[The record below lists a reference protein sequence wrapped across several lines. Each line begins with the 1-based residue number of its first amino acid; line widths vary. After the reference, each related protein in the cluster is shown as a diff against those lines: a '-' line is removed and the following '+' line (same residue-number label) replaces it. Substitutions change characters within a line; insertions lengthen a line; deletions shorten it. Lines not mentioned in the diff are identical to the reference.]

1 MVYAYLIYDAII
13 ILTFILLRYKNGYYR
28 TLEYDICCKR
38 IYNGIWHYLIWV
50 YYLCTMFRI
59 LLITAGLGCCMAASA
74 QFHTVTPHTA
84 RHRIERVTQGTEGKT
99 TEVTGKT
106 ASEDL
111 SADTVSIRKQ
121 WIDSY
126 LSVSYPLKEI
136 YVTSPFGIRTDPFM
150 KKRKR
155 HNGLDLRADRCET
168 YAMMHGIVV
177 KTGQDRVSGKYVTVR
192 HGDFS
197 VSYCHLSEWRVKKGD
212 CVRPGDVIGI
222 SGSTGRSTG
231 PHLHLTVRMG
241 RRHINPGIL
250 LQFIDETR
258 RQALEKLSE

>member
-1 MVYAYLIYDAII
+1 MLRN
-13 ILTFILLRYKNGYYR
+13 LLLM
-28 TLEYDICCKR
+28 T
-38 IYNGIWHYLIWV
+38 
-50 YYLCTMFRI
+50 
-59 LLITAGLGCCMAASA
+59 GLGCCMAASA
-74 QFHTVTPHTA
+74 QFHTITPHAA
-84 RHRIERVTQGTEGKT
+84 RYRIERVTQGTVGKT
-99 TEVTGKT
+99 KEITEEA
-106 ASEDL
+106 ASAES
-111 SADTVSIRKQ
+111 SADTASMRKQ

-136 YVTSPFGIRTDPFM
+136 FVTSPFGVRTDPFT
-150 KKRKR
+150 KKRRK
-155 HNGLDLRADRCET
+155 HNGLDLKADRCET

-177 KTGQDRVSGKYVTVR
+177 KVGQDKVSGKYVTVR

-222 SGSTGRSTG
+222 SGNTGRSTG

-241 RRHINPGIL
+241 RRHIDPVVL

-258 RQALEKLSE
+258 QQALEKLSDYNR

>member
-1 MVYAYLIYDAII
+1 
-13 ILTFILLRYKNGYYR
+13 
-28 TLEYDICCKR
+28 
-38 IYNGIWHYLIWV
+38 
-50 YYLCTMFRI
+50 MFRI

-111 SADTVSIRKQ
+111 SANTVSIRKQ

>member
-1 MVYAYLIYDAII
+1 ML
-13 ILTFILLRYKNGYYR
+13 
-28 TLEYDICCKR
+28 
-38 IYNGIWHYLIWV
+38 
-50 YYLCTMFRI
+50 RI
-59 LLITAGLGCCMAASA
+59 LLITAGLCCSMTALA

-84 RHRIERVTQGTEGKT
+84 RYRIERVEQGTAGKT
-99 TEVTGKT
+99 KEVTEK
-106 ASEDL
+106 AVEDL
-111 SADTVSIRKQ
+111 SSDTASMRKQ

-136 YVTSPFGIRTDPFM
+136 HVTSPFGVRTDPFT
-150 KKRKR
+150 KKRRK
-155 HNGLDLRADRCET
+155 HKGLDLRADRCET

-192 HGDFS
+192 HGNFS

-212 CVRPGDVIGI
+212 CVRPGDVVGI

-231 PHLHLTVRMG
+231 PHLHLSVRMG
-241 RRHINPGIL
+241 RRHINPVVL

-258 RQALEKLSE
+258 RQALEKLSNYDL

>member
-1 MVYAYLIYDAII
+1 ML
-13 ILTFILLRYKNGYYR
+13 
-28 TLEYDICCKR
+28 
-38 IYNGIWHYLIWV
+38 
-50 YYLCTMFRI
+50 RI
-59 LLITAGLGCCMAASA
+59 LLITAGLCCSMTALA

-84 RHRIERVTQGTEGKT
+84 RSRIERVEQGTAGKT
-99 TEVTGKT
+99 KEVTEK
-106 ASEDL
+106 AVEDL
-111 SADTVSIRKQ
+111 SSDTASMRKQ

-136 YVTSPFGIRTDPFM
+136 HVTSPFGVRTDPFT
-150 KKRKR
+150 KKRRK

-192 HGDFS
+192 HGNFS

-212 CVRPGDVIGI
+212 CVRPGDVVGI

-231 PHLHLTVRMG
+231 PHLHLSVRMG
-241 RRHINPGIL
+241 RRHINPVVL

-258 RQALEKLSE
+258 RQALEKLSNYDL

>member
-1 MVYAYLIYDAII
+1 MEKNIEKIPTYALPYLVYC
-13 ILTFILLRYKNGYYR
+13 LR
-28 TLEYDICCKR
+28 
-38 IYNGIWHYLIWV
+38 WV
-50 YYLCTMFRI
+50 CYLCTMFRI
-59 LLITAGLGCCMAASA
+59 LLITAGQCCYMTASA
-74 QFHTVTPHTA
+74 QFHMVTPHTA
-84 RHRIERVTQGTEGKT
+84 RYRIERVAQGTAGKT
-99 TEVTGKT
+99 TEVTEKAAT
-106 ASEDL
+106 EDL
-111 SADTVSIRKQ
+111 SADTASMRKQ

-136 YVTSPFGIRTDPFM
+136 HVTSPFGVRTDPFT

-197 VSYCHLSEWRVKKGD
+197 VSYCHLSEWRTKKGD
-212 CVRPGDVIGI
+212 CVRPGDVVGI
-222 SGSTGRSTG
+222 SGSTGHSTG
-231 PHLHLTVRMG
+231 PHLHLIVRLG
-241 RRHINPGIL
+241 RRHINPVVL

-258 RQALEKLSE
+258 RQALEKLSNYGL

>member
-1 MVYAYLIYDAII
+1 ML
-13 ILTFILLRYKNGYYR
+13 
-28 TLEYDICCKR
+28 
-38 IYNGIWHYLIWV
+38 
-50 YYLCTMFRI
+50 RI
-59 LLITAGLGCCMAASA
+59 LLITAGLCCSMTALA

-84 RHRIERVTQGTEGKT
+84 RYRIERVEQGT
-99 TEVTGKT
+99 TGKT
-106 ASEDL
+106 KEVTEKAVEDL
-111 SADTVSIRKQ
+111 SSDTASMRKQ

-136 YVTSPFGIRTDPFM
+136 HVTSPFGVRTDPFT
-150 KKRKR
+150 KKRRK

-212 CVRPGDVIGI
+212 CVRPGDVVGI

-231 PHLHLTVRMG
+231 PHLHLTVRLG
-241 RRHINPGIL
+241 RRHINPVVL

-258 RQALEKLSE
+258 RRALEKLSDYSL

>member
-1 MVYAYLIYDAII
+1 ML
-13 ILTFILLRYKNGYYR
+13 
-28 TLEYDICCKR
+28 
-38 IYNGIWHYLIWV
+38 
-50 YYLCTMFRI
+50 RI
-59 LLITAGLGCCMAASA
+59 LLITVGLCSSMAASA

-84 RHRIERVTQGTEGKT
+84 RYRIERVAQGTAGETK
-99 TEVTGKT
+99 EITGKT
-106 ASEDL
+106 APAVL
-111 SADTVSIRKQ
+111 SADTASMRKQ

-136 YVTSPFGIRTDPFM
+136 HVTSPFGVRTDPFT

-177 KTGQDRVSGKYVTVR
+177 KAGQDKMSGKYVTVR

-212 CVRPGDVIGI
+212 CVRPGDVVGI

-231 PHLHLTVRMG
+231 PHLHLTVRLG
-241 RRHINPGIL
+241 RRHINPVVL

-258 RQALEKLSE
+258 RQALEKLSNYGL